1 MSGNPGPGTGDRGIG
16 GNHRPASG
24 ITLLEV
30 LIAVTLLSL
39 LTVGMAMAMRLGL
52 FAFAHTN
59 SRLMENRRVAG
70 AQRIVEQELKGL
82 MPVVAPCGTGGPA
95 SPPTVIFQGL
105 PDSLTMVSTFSLQE
119 AWRGRPQILQFFVIP
134 AEEGEGVRLAV
145 NETPYTG
152 PMFAGALC
160 LGTAP
165 DAITGAPIPQFQRP
179 SATPNS
185 FVLADNLEY
194 CRFRYLTPSA
204 KLGDPG
210 VWMPSW
216 TMAGWPYGLRI
227 EMAPAEANPARLQP
241 VTVTVPVFVLRD
253 PGVKYEDR

>member
-1 MSGNPGPGTGDRGIG
+1 MSGGQGLPRRPGG
-16 GNHRPASG
+16 GNHNPASG
-24 ITLLEV
+24 VTLLEV

-82 MPVVAPCGTGGPA
+82 MPVVAPCGT
-95 SPPTVIFQGL
+95 SPPPPVVIFQGL

-119 AWRGRPQILQFFVIP
+119 AWRGRPQILQFFVIS
-134 AEEGEGVRLAV
+134 AEEGDGVRLVV

-152 PMFAGALC
+152 PLFAGALC
-160 LGTAP
+160 LGTAT
-165 DAITGAPIPQFQRP
+165 DATTGAPIPQFQRP

-194 CRFRYLTPSA
+194 CRFRYLTPA
-204 KLGDPG
+204 RNAGDPG

-216 TMAGWPYGLRI
+216 TMAGWPSGLRV
-227 EMAPAEANPARLQP
+227 EMAPVKPNPARLQP
-241 VTVTVPVFVLRD
+241 VTVTVPVFVMRD
-253 PGVKYEDR
+253 PGVKYDDR